1 MESNLGPACT
11 FVHPTLAVESTMLSR
26 HLIGTL
32 LLGAA
37 ALPLTAPGTAQAEE
51 AQSFYY
57 EQQLSR
63 FCSRPLKFAAGACV
77 PYCPA
82 GFSDEGGY
90 CRLVKQNT
98 PARR

>member
-1 MESNLGPACT
+1 
-11 FVHPTLAVESTMLSR
+11 MLSR
-26 HLIGTL
+26 LLNAAL
-32 LLGAA
+32 LLGVVAF
-37 ALPLTAPGTAQAEE
+37 PLSSPSAAQAEE

-82 GFSDEGGY
+82 GFRDEGGY
-90 CRLVKQNT
+90 CRFIKQNS
-98 PARR
+98 PSRR